1 MLAVI
6 ITLCVTQLILSMFT
20 YRVVTELGGFLVRQ
34 NRINEN
40 LLEIQEVNN
49 RMLEL
54 SDDRIRKLESLV

>member
-49 RMLEL
+49 RMLEVMD
-54 SDDRIRKLESLV
+54 SRVRKLESLV